1 MNPAAMAGYPHN
13 ASVINA
19 RLNGIGLPEGM
30 SDVEKQRQQQLARQA
45 ALTRRAAAAGG
56 LTPAQIQTI
65 RQQQQLYAQQQ
76 QQQQQQHMQQ
86 AAPQA
91 GQQGPQ
97 PGQPQEPG
105 ADGRSD
111 HSPPPTQT
119 GSPSK
124 RQRLSPD
131 GAYSQVASNRFVNP
145 TGQPA
150 NNQAAQQMLLNTGM
164 NPAQMNQQFSAP
176 MLQLKQ
182 QQAQQQQA
190 QHLQQQT
197 NQQGHM
203 PQQPGLS
210 QAAMQAQQ
218 LQHYSS
224 SLMNNHRALLN
235 MSKGQGAAGPGLQP
249 GASHIAGGSPMIAH
263 SSSDQGHPA
272 MYVADAYG
280 QNPAAGQLRMPP
292 GSQQSV
298 GGNTNALQ
306 DYQMQLMLLEQQ
318 NKRRLM
324 VARQEQ
330 QDGVIKQP
338 SAGAPGGPQPGQ
350 QAGQPGQGQQPGEN
364 ITPFPGM
371 SPQQGRLAPS
381 PQPNMDMAKRATPKI
396 TNQAIP
402 GSPLPDSQQHPAG
415 QGQQPNSRNA
425 SPNMSG
431 GFSGMDQFNVLVG
444 GPGGNNL
451 IMRGVQPSHPQ
462 GFNAAHLQQLAADQ
476 GGPRPQGIP
485 GRQQMNANLIW
496 TQQQN
501 NGQQMQPGPQQ
512 GGQQSMPGQ
521 ANPQPGGPIQQPQSR
536 QQQQQQMPP
545 PQAPSSAA
553 PRASA
558 SPSMASTPIT
568 APTPPPAKMLPK
580 GKKEPREPKKRTK
593 KQQAAVVAAAAAA
606 AGNPPVTP
614 SATPGP
620 TSEPPTP
627 TTPITPQR
635 PISFPNGNAGGAANN
650 VTGGANPL
658 LLKATTFSASQ
669 NSATNTSNISNP
681 SGNASGPPT
690 SATLTASAAPAPA
703 PQTSEAPSSFLD
715 ADAPSLFPDFGT
727 GTDGDIGDLEF
738 DINTFLNTDDATAGG
753 LNFDPTSAFTWNE
766 SVEATSDV

>member
-1 MNPAAMAGYPHN
+1 MNPGVMAGYPHN
-13 ASVINA
+13 ASVLGA
-19 RLNGIGLPEGM
+19 RLNGIALPEGI
-30 SDVEKQRQQQLARQA
+30 SDQRQQQIARQS
-45 ALTRRAAAAGG
+45 LTRRAATGG
-56 LTPAQIQTI
+56 LTPAQIQSI
-65 RQQQQLYAQQQ
+65 RQQHMFNQQP
-76 QQQQQQHMQQ
+76 QQQHMQP
-86 AAPQA
+86 ATPQA

-97 PGQPQEPG
+97 PGQPQESG
-105 ADGRSD
+105 ADGRSE

-131 GAYSQVASNRFVNP
+131 GAYSQVASNRFVNA

-150 NNQAAQQMLLNTGM
+150 NNQAAHQMLLNTGM
-164 NPAQMNQQFSAP
+164 NPTQMNQQFSAP

-190 QHLQQQT
+190 QQQQA
-197 NQQGHM
+197 QQLPQANPQSHI
-203 PQQPGLS
+203 PQQAGLS
-210 QAAMQAQQ
+210 QSAMQAQQ
-218 LQHYSS
+218 LHHYSN

-292 GSQQSV
+292 GTQQSV
-298 GGNTNALQ
+298 GGNANALQ

-330 QDGVIKQP
+330 QEAVVKQP
-338 SAGAPGGPQPGQ
+338 SASGAQGGPQPGQ
-350 QAGQPGQGQQPGEN
+350 QTGQPGQGQQPGEN
-364 ITPFPGM
+364 ITSFPGM

-402 GSPLPDSQQHPAG
+402 GSPLPD
-415 QGQQPNSRNA
+415 GQQPNSRNA

-431 GFSGMDQFNVLVG
+431 GFSAMDQFNVLVG

-451 IMRGVQPSHPQ
+451 IMRKVQPSHPQ

-476 GGPRPQGIP
+476 GGPRPQGMP

-512 GGQQSMPGQ
+512 GAQQSMPGQ
-521 ANPQPGGPIQQPQSR
+521 ANSQQGPIQQPQSR

-545 PQAPSSAA
+545 PQAPSSA

-568 APTPPPAKMLPK
+568 APTPPAAKMLPK

-593 KQQAAVVAAAAAA
+593 KQQAAVVAAAAVTG
-606 AGNPPVTP
+606 GNPPVTP

-627 TTPITPQR
+627 TTPITPQH
-635 PISFPNGNAGGAANN
+635 PISFPSGNAGGAANN
-650 VTGGANPL
+650 VTGGTNPL

-669 NSATNTSNISNP
+669 NAAGNTSNVSNP

-690 SATLTASAAPAPA
+690 SAALTASAATV

-715 ADAPSLFPDFGT
+715 ADAPSLFPEFGT

-766 SVEATSDV
+766 TVEATNDV

>member
-13 ASVINA
+13 ASAINA
-19 RLNGIGLPEGM
+19 RLNGSHLPEGM
-30 SDVEKQRQQQLARQA
+30 TDIEKQRQQQLARQA
-45 ALTRRAAAAGG
+45 ALTRRAAAGG
-56 LTPAQIQTI
+56 LTAAQIQTM
-65 RQQQQLYAQQQ
+65 RQQQQMYA
-76 QQQQQQHMQQ
+76 QQQQHMQQ
-86 AAPQA
+86 AAQQA
-91 GQQGPQ
+91 GQLSQQGPQ
-97 PGQPQEPG
+97 PGQQQESG
-105 ADGRSD
+105 ADGRSE
-111 HSPPPTQT
+111 HSPTPAQS

-131 GAYSQVASNRFVNP
+131 GAYSQVASSRFVNAA
-145 TGQPA
+145 GQQT
-150 NNQAAQQMLLNTGM
+150 NNQAAHQMLLNTGM
-164 NPAQMNQQFSAP
+164 NPGQMNQQFSGP
-176 MLQLKQ
+176 ILQLKQ

-190 QHLQQQT
+190 QHLQQQA
-197 NQQGHM
+197 NQQGHL
-203 PQQPGLS
+203 QHQPGLS

-218 LQHYSS
+218 LQQYSS
-224 SLMNNHRALLN
+224 NLMNNHRALLN

-249 GASHIAGGSPMIAH
+249 GASHIPGGSPMITH
-263 SSSDQGHPA
+263 SSSEQGHPT

-280 QNPAAGQLRMPP
+280 QNPAAGQLRIPP
-292 GSQQSV
+292 GTQQSV

-330 QDGVIKQP
+330 QDAVIKQP
-338 SAGAPGGPQPGQ
+338 STSGAPGGQPGQ
-350 QAGQPGQGQQPGEN
+350 QPGQQPGEN
-364 ITPFPGM
+364 ITPFAAM

-402 GSPLPDSQQHPAG
+402 GSPLPEQHPAG

-425 SPNMSG
+425 SPNMAG
-431 GFSGMDQFNVLVG
+431 GFSAMDQFNVLVG

-462 GFNAAHLQQLAADQ
+462 GFNAAHLQQIAADQ
-476 GGPRPQGIP
+476 GGPRQQSVP
-485 GRQQMNANLIW
+485 GRQQTNSNLIW
-496 TQQQN
+496 PLQQSNGPQMMPGQN
-501 NGQQMQPGPQQ
+501 QPGPQQ
-512 GGQQSMPGQ
+512 GGQQANSQQ
-521 ANPQPGGPIQQPQSR
+521 AQPQSR

-545 PQAPSSAA
+545 PQAPSSA

-568 APTPPPAKMLPK
+568 APTPPAAKIIPK
-580 GKKEPREPKKRTK
+580 NKKEPREPKKRTK
-593 KQQAAVVAAAAAA
+593 KQQAAAAAAAAAA
-606 AGNPPVTP
+606 AGNQPVTP

-627 TTPITPQR
+627 TTPITPQH
-635 PISFPNGNAGGAANN
+635 PMSFANGNAGGAGNSM
-650 VTGGANPL
+650 TGGTNPL

-669 NSATNTSNISNP
+669 NAANNANNISN
-681 SGNASGPPT
+681 ASSNVSAPPT
-690 SATLTASAAPAPA
+690 SSTLTASSGPAP
-703 PQTSEAPSSFLD
+703 PTSEAPSSFLD
-715 ADAPSLFPDFGT
+715 ADAPSLFPEFGT
-727 GTDGDIGDLEF
+727 GADGDIGDLEF

-766 SVEATSDV
+766 SVEATGDV

>member
-1 MNPAAMAGYPHN
+1 MAGYPHN
-13 ASVINA
+13 ASLMNA
-19 RLNGIGLPEGM
+19 RLNGIGHLPEGM

-45 ALTRRAAAAGG
+45 ALTRRAAAGG
-56 LTPAQIQTI
+56 LTAAQIQTMK
-65 RQQQQLYAQQQ
+65 QQQ
-76 QQQQQQHMQQ
+76 QQQQMYAQQQQHMQQ
-86 AAPQA
+86 AALQA
-91 GQQGPQ
+91 GQHSQQGPQ
-97 PGQPQEPG
+97 PGQPAESG
-105 ADGRSD
+105 VDGRSE
-111 HSPPPTQT
+111 HSPPPPQS

-131 GAYSQVASNRFVNP
+131 GAYSQVAPNRFVNAA
-145 TGQPA
+145 GQQA
-150 NNQAAQQMLLNTGM
+150 NAQAAHQMLLNTGM
-164 NPAQMNQQFSAP
+164 NPGQMNQQFNAQ
-176 MLQLKQ
+176 MMQLKQ
-182 QQAQQQQA
+182 QQAAAAAQQQQA
-190 QHLQQQT
+190 QHLQQQA
-197 NQQGHM
+197 QQGHLQ
-203 PQQPGLS
+203 QQPGLS

-218 LQHYSS
+218 LQQYSS
-224 SLMNNHRALLN
+224 NLMNNHRALLN

-249 GASHIAGGSPMIAH
+249 GAPHIPGGSPMIAH

-280 QNPAAGQLRMPP
+280 QNPAAGQLRIPP
-292 GSQQSV
+292 GTQQSV

-330 QDGVIKQP
+330 QDAVIKQP
-338 SAGAPGGPQPGQ
+338 PSGAPGGPPPGQ
-350 QAGQPGQGQQPGEN
+350 QPGQPGQGQQPGESM
-364 ITPFPGM
+364 TPFPAM
-371 SPQQGRLAPS
+371 SPQQGRLVPS
-381 PQPNMDMAKRATPKI
+381 PQPTMDMAKRATPKI
-396 TNQAIP
+396 ANQAIP

-415 QGQQPNSRNA
+415 HGQQPNSRNA
-425 SPNMSG
+425 SPNMAG

-451 IMRGVQPSHPQ
+451 IMRGVQPSHPS
-462 GFNAAHLQQLAADQ
+462 GFNAPHLQQISADQ

-485 GRQQMNANLIW
+485 GRQQANANLIW
-496 TQQQN
+496 TQQQ
-501 NGQQMQPGPQQ
+501 GQQMMPGQNQPGPQQ
-512 GGQQSMPGQ
+512 GGQQSATGQ
-521 ANPQPGGPIQQPQSR
+521 HPNSQQGHTPQPQSR
-536 QQQQQQMPP
+536 QQQQQQQQMPP
-545 PQAPSSAA
+545 PQAPSSA

-568 APTPPPAKMLPK
+568 APTPPAAKILPK

-593 KQQAAVVAAAAAA
+593 KQQAAAAAAAAAA
-606 AGNPPVTP
+606 AGNQPVTP

-627 TTPITPQR
+627 TTPITPQH
-635 PISFPNGNAGGAANN
+635 PNSFSNGNAGSAGSSMS
-650 VTGGANPL
+650 GGANPL

-669 NSATNTSNISNP
+669 NVANNTNNVANAPGNSSTPSASS
-681 SGNASGPPT
+681 
-690 SATLTASAAPAPA
+690 APA

-715 ADAPSLFPDFGT
+715 ADAPSLFPEFGT
-727 GTDGDIGDLEF
+727 GADGDIGDLEF

-766 SVEATSDV
+766 SVEATGDV